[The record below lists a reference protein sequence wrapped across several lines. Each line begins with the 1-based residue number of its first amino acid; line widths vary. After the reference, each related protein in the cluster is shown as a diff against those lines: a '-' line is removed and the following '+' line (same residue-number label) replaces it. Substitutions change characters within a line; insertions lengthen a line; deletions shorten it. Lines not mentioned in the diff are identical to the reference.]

1 MGRGMGTYWVGVFF
15 FMMTWYGLF
24 LWGFDAF
31 SAGGVL
37 NIFVDV

>member
-1 MGRGMGTYWVGVFF
+1 MGRGMGSNYWVGVFFF

-31 SAGGVL
+31 SAGGV
-37 NIFVDV
+37 